1 MRALSILAGLA
12 LAANLDLLA
21 TEDEEDALTLIKSA
35 SFDVKL
41 LSEAEVA
48 GVIKRQWYEAAE
60 ALILLSHEKGVDLS
74 KYVREVV
81 KQQRTKLDNLVQKL
95 DPKHAMIQRVSPA
108 FQWAQNSSA
117 VFLQIKYAARFN
129 APGSLDLKPVN
140 VSFTDTQF
148 ILDGMG
154 SHSGVTKQYVL
165 DITLMDYI
173 DTARSYWQ
181 AASVGKMTATIAKLH
196 PGKVWPRLLLDK
208 SKKIQNMGVWSAIQ
222 EKQKESS
229 SCHSTALL
237 CANKKQVYCV
247 RNDKCVADCSSCED
261 TQLLGTRCIWR
272 PVTPSYGETKDTNG
286 EKGKWSGS
294 FTVTLNDESESSEM
308 HLYLS
313 THATIGDV
321 EKEIDNKDA
330 PPPSL
335 VTIPTT
341 GLESYQITLRS
352 VKISDTPTL
361 VAYTKSPLGRRG
373 TPALRQLNDA
383 AVPALAPYDVALDT
397 YWRKEDGNFSAN
409 VVVVPANETGVDAYN
424 IYAGKSE
431 KTRLNRKVLLEL
443 KKPGTAGSNATQ
455 NLTTKIPSQ
464 ATHLIVVPKNTHG
477 ESLTSSAVSLPP
489 VGFSKDEL

>member
-1 MRALSILAGLA
+1 VVCVG
-12 LAANLDLLA
+12 DLGEA
-21 TEDEEDALTLIKSA
+21 FAVEDEEDALTLVKSA

-41 LSEAEVA
+41 VTEREVA

-81 KQQRTKLDNLVQKL
+81 KQQRQKLDVLVQKL
-95 DPKHAMIQRVSPA
+95 DPKHATIQRVSPA
-108 FQWAQNSSA
+108 FQWAQNASA

-140 VSFTDTQF
+140 VTFTDTQF

-165 DITLMDYI
+165 DIALMDYI

-181 AASVGKMTATIAKLH
+181 AASVGKMTVTIAKLH
-196 PGKVWPRLLLDK
+196 VGKHWPRLLSDK
-208 SKKIQNMGVWSAIQ
+208 SKKIPNMGQWSAIQ

-229 SCHSTALL
+229 SCHNTALL

-247 RNDKCVADCSSCED
+247 RNDKCVADCNSCED
-261 TQLLGTRCIWR
+261 TKQLGPRCIGK
-272 PVTPSYGETKDTNG
+272 PSTPSFGELKDTNG

-294 FTVTLNDESESSEM
+294 FTMTLSDESEASEM
-308 HLYLS
+308 HMYLS
-313 THATIGDV
+313 THTTIGDV
-321 EKEIDNKDA
+321 EKELDNADGA
-330 PPPSL
+330 PASIL
-335 VTIPTT
+335 TVPTT
-341 GLESYQITLRS
+341 GLENYQLTLRS
-352 VKISDTPTL
+352 VKIADTPTL
-361 VAYTKSPLGRRG
+361 VAYTRSPLERRG

-383 AVPALAPYDVALDT
+383 AVPAMEPFDVELDT
-397 YWRKEDGNFSAN
+397 YWRKEDGNFSGQ
-409 VVVVPANETGVDAYN
+409 VLVVPANETGVDAFN

-443 KKPGTAGSNATQ
+443 KNPVKGSNTTQ
-455 NLTTKIPSQ
+455 NLTAKIPSQ

-477 ESLTSSAVSLPP
+477 ESLMSGAVPLPP

>member
-1 MRALSILAGLA
+1 
-12 LAANLDLLA
+12 
-21 TEDEEDALTLIKSA
+21 
-35 SFDVKL
+35 
-41 LSEAEVA
+41 
-48 GVIKRQWYEAAE
+48 VIKRQWYEAAE

-81 KQQRTKLDNLVQKL
+81 KQQRQKLDNLVQKL
-95 DPKHAMIQRVSPA
+95 DPKHATIQRVSPA

-140 VSFTDTQF
+140 VTFTDTQF

-154 SHSGVTKQYVL
+154 SHSGVTKQYTL

-173 DTARSYWQ
+173 DTARSSWQ
-181 AASVGKMTATIAKLH
+181 AASVGKMTVTIAKLH
-196 PGKVWPRLLLDK
+196 AGKVWPRLLMDK
-208 SKKIQNMGVWSAIQ
+208 SKKIQNMGLWSAIQ
-222 EKQKESS
+222 EKQKETS
-229 SCHSTALL
+229 SCHNTAHV
-237 CANKKQVYCV
+237 CAAKKQVYCV
-247 RNDKCVADCSSCED
+247 KTDKCVADCGSCED
-261 TQLLGTRCIWR
+261 TAKLETRCIGK
-272 PVTPSYGETKDTNG
+272 PGLPSFGETKDTNG

-294 FTVTLNDESESSEM
+294 FTVTLSDESESSEM
-308 HLYLS
+308 LVYLS

-321 EKEIDNKDA
+321 EKEIDDKAGA
-330 PPPSL
+330 PAPL
-335 VTIPTT
+335 MTVPTT
-341 GLESYQITLRS
+341 GLENYQLTLKS

-361 VAYTKSPLGRRG
+361 VAYTRSPLGRRG
-373 TPALRQLNDA
+373 TPVLRQLNDA
-383 AVPALAPYDVALDT
+383 AVPAEAPFDAVLDT
-397 YWRKEDGNFSAN
+397 YWRKDDGNFSAQ

-443 KKPGTAGSNATQ
+443 KKPVGAGTNATQ

-464 ATHLIVVPKNTHG
+464 ATHLIIVPKNTHG
-477 ESLTSSAVSLPP
+477 ESLMSGAVPLPP